1 MFARSLVLRQLLST
15 NSFVMRNP
23 AVFQFQMANFSFVN
37 QEQRMF
43 ASKKKKF
50 GKAGDEGSIST

>member
-15 NSFVMRNP
+15 NSFVMRNL

-37 QEQRMF
+37 HQQRMF

-50 GKAGDEGSIST
+50 GKAGEEGSIST

>member
-1 MFARSLVLRQLLST
+1 
-15 NSFVMRNP
+15 MRNP